1 MIRKLRLWKEK
12 HYSNTGCLYLK
23 VEDYPYVKGVAGAD
37 IKLTLLQKI
46 QILFC
51 KGVSVF
57 FIGKDVSK

>member
-1 MIRKLRLWKEK
+1 MIRKLRLWKETR
-12 HYSNTGCLYLK
+12 YSNTGCLYLK
-23 VEDYPYVKGVAGAD
+23 VEDYPYIKGVAGAD

-51 KGVSVF
+51 NGVSVH